1 MKLVVSMILR
11 LIFVLLAV
19 FSNASIAQ
27 PKENRVALVMGN
39 SAYTSAPLKNP
50 TNDAKDMAAK
60 LKGMG
65 FTVVE
70 RNNLTAKQIGSTL
83 REFRSKLTPGS
94 VALVYYAGHG
104 LQIKGEN
111 YFPTVD
117 AEITGEEDVPNQ
129 SLAMRQIMDVLE
141 EAKTRLNLVFLD
153 ACRNNPYQRSF
164 RSSSDG
170 LSRVNAP
177 SGTLI
182 SFATRPGSV
191 AADGTGRNG
200 LYTGALLEAM
210 DSRGE
215 QIELVLKRVVTR
227 VKAVSKNQQEPWME
241 GSIDGEFCFGN
252 CQVTVAQTAVSDDRA
267 LWDSV
272 KDSRDVNE
280 IRAYL
285 EKFPRGLF
293 AGVARAKILSLE
305 KTEQQIALSR
315 PTQQSSFVSVP
326 VTQSQIIPH
335 QLQANPTKSS
345 GFSASYALR
354 LIGRIKPNIT
364 YPADIAGNPR
374 VKVELRVA
382 PDGTITNRRILESSG
397 FKAWDDAVLRATD
410 KTEILPKDT
419 DGRVPPLM
427 VLGFGPLDAW
437 GGTFENNLTLAPNS
451 QFIDPQAE
459 FESTALVSQSPVPEL
474 VPATIDGKEV
484 MVDPDEKLDYDKAM
498 ALFRQADF
506 AAARSELESFVLRH
520 GASAYVPSALF
531 WLGNAQYANE
541 AYKESL
547 ASFQKLLRMAPEHP
561 RSSESML
568 AISNVQ
574 IELKNFSAARQ
585 TLRDLINTHPQTD
598 HATIASDRLK
608 RLR

>member
-1 MKLVVSMILR
+1 MVTKGLSHFKNVLTYPGNVLIFRLFQSSSMIFR
-11 LIFVLLAV
+11 LIFVLLVV
-19 FSNASIAQ
+19 FSNVGHAQ

-39 SAYTSAPLKNP
+39 SAYKTAPLKNP
-50 TNDAKDMAAK
+50 TNDAKDMTAK

-70 RNNLTAKQIGSTL
+70 RNNLTVKQIGSTL

-111 YFPTVD
+111 FFPTVD
-117 AEITGEEDVPNQ
+117 AEIAGEEDVPNQ

-141 EAKTRLNLVFLD
+141 DAKTRLNLVFLD

-210 DSRGE
+210 DSRGD
-215 QIELVLKRVVTR
+215 QIEQVLKRVVTR
-227 VKAVSKNQQEPWME
+227 VKAGSKNQQEPWME
-241 GSIDGEFCFGN
+241 GSIDGEFCFGS
-252 CQVTVAQTAVSDDRA
+252 CLAMVAQSGVSDDRT
-267 LWDSV
+267 LWDTV
-272 KDSRDVNE
+272 KDSRDMNE
-280 IRAYL
+280 IKAYL
-285 EKFPRGLF
+285 EKFPTGLF

-305 KTEQQIALSR
+305 KTEQQIALSS
-315 PTQQSSFVSVP
+315 PTQQSSFLSVP
-326 VTQSQIIPH
+326 VPQSQIAPY

-345 GFSASYALR
+345 GFSASYAGR

-364 YPADIAGNPR
+364 YPVDIAGSPR
-374 VKVELRVA
+374 VEVELRVA

-397 FKAWDDAVLRATD
+397 FKAWDDAVLRAIE

-419 DGRVPPLM
+419 DGRVPPLI
-427 VLGFGPLDAW
+427 VLGFRPLD
-437 GGTFENNLTLAPNS
+437 
-451 QFIDPQAE
+451 
-459 FESTALVSQSPVPEL
+459 
-474 VPATIDGKEV
+474 
-484 MVDPDEKLDYDKAM
+484 
-498 ALFRQADF
+498 
-506 AAARSELESFVLRH
+506 
-520 GASAYVPSALF
+520 
-531 WLGNAQYANE
+531 
-541 AYKESL
+541 
-547 ASFQKLLRMAPEHP
+547 
-561 RSSESML
+561 
-568 AISNVQ
+568 
-574 IELKNFSAARQ
+574 
-585 TLRDLINTHPQTD
+585 
-598 HATIASDRLK
+598 
-608 RLR
+608 